1 MCTLFHTRNIR
12 WGLFLR
18 TYSNNMRVDGI
29 YRDFDL
35 NLVCAGLIL
44 KFSVG
49 KLGYRSNWSVIIA
62 EGTATGQ

>member
-1 MCTLFHTRNIR
+1 
-12 WGLFLR
+12 
-18 TYSNNMRVDGI
+18 MRVDGI

-62 EGTATGQ
+62 EGMATGQ